1 MSGLLK
7 HYSLAARAF
16 AWTGI
21 LAIIVLSVVP
31 ATDRPV
37 TGSGPAL
44 EHFTAFALVAAAF
57 AVGYRWS
64 LAWLVVSA
72 FFFCGGI
79 ELLQIPLPTRHA
91 RLSDFIIDFVASC
104 LAICVVVAVRKVFD
118 KSFTNPVRRSSSA
131 S

>member
-7 HYSLAARAF
+7 HCSLVARAF
-16 AWTGI
+16 AWIGI
-21 LAIIVLSVVP
+21 AAIIVLSVVP

-37 TGSGPAL
+37 TGSGSTF
-44 EHFTAFALVAAAF
+44 EHFMAFALVAAAF

-72 FFFCGGI
+72 LFFCGGI

-91 RLSDFIIDFVASC
+91 RLSDFIIDCVASC
-104 LAICVVVAVRKVFD
+104 LAICVVVAVRKNFD
-118 KSFTNPVRRSSSA
+118 KSFSRSVRRSSSA